1 MSITGAVAI
10 VEQKAFAEIQADR
23 ERLEVLAK
31 KRVDLKMVLDKVLTH
46 DGVWMAS
53 TNASF
58 FLFGSMQSSEYVMRQ
73 LDEIEDELK
82 GLCHKLKGLTT

>member
-1 MSITGAVAI
+1 MSNTGAVAI
-10 VEQKAFAEIQADR
+10 AEQKAFAEIQVDR

-31 KRVDLKMVLDKVLTH
+31 KRVDLKMVLDEVLKH
-46 DGVWMAS
+46 DGVWVAS

-58 FLFGSMQSSEYVMRQ
+58 FHFGSMQSSEYVVRQ

-82 GLCHKLKGLTT
+82 GLCHKLKGLTS

>member
-10 VEQKAFAEIQADR
+10 AEQKASSEIQADR
-23 ERLEVLAK
+23 ERLEVLAE
-31 KRVDLKMVLDKVLTH
+31 KRVDLKMILNEVLTH
-46 DGVWMAS
+46 DGVWMVS

-58 FLFGSMQSSEYVMRQ
+58 FLFGSIQSSEYVMRQ

>member
-1 MSITGAVAI
+1 MTGAVAI
-10 VEQKAFAEIQADR
+10 AEQKAFAEIEADR
-23 ERLEVLAK
+23 ERLEVLAE
-31 KRVDLKMVLDKVLTH
+31 KRVDLKMVLDEVLKH
-46 DGVWMAS
+46 DRVWMES